1 MKGLAFAVSLFHRLS
16 AEAPSRRVSDVILDI
31 EDFAARL
38 VEAGKRIEG
47 AFAYDGPVTGE
58 PAIKALTPAE
68 LDRIATIM
76 KPSEAE
82 PPRALVGGGRP
93 VAETD
98 TPTDNA
104 SRTGPAPTPPAPGIA
119 GVPAGK

>member
-16 AEAPSRRVSDVILDI
+16 AEAPSRSVSAVILDV

-38 VEAGKRIEG
+38 VEAGKCIEG
-47 AFAYDGPVTGE
+47 AFADDSTPTAP
-58 PAIKALTPAE
+58 PAGKPLTPAE
-68 LDRIATIM
+68 LDQIAAIM
-76 KPSEAE
+76 KSSEVA

-93 VAETD
+93 AAEMD
-98 TPTDNA
+98 DA